1 MKQLLILGSL
11 FFCLACTKKENLND
25 ELNPTDVEMVIQ
37 QMTDVMIHDVTNP
50 PLAAR
55 FFAYSCLAAN
65 EVIALHDTTIM
76 SMYGKLNEF
85 PNIINPKGGTEINR
99 DIAALLAMYET
110 AKVLQPSGKLMGDFE
125 DKWIDS
131 LLKKGVSKEVM
142 DQSHAFAK
150 EVSLQIIKYAK
161 ADKYKKISVLP
172 RYTPKKEEGT
182 WYPTPPGYFPP
193 VEPHFNTIR
202 SFTLE
207 RADQFKPEP
216 PIPFSADK
224 KAPFYAL
231 MNEIRELTLDGEKK
245 EIAAFWDCNPFA
257 LFDNGHLLVGMKKIS
272 PGAHWMGI
280 ANIACIQ
287 AGISFS
293 KAIQVNTVLAVG
305 LMDGFQ
311 SCWDEKYRSNRI
323 RPETAIR
330 KYLDPKWTPFL
341 QTPPFPEYLSGHS
354 TISSVSA
361 VILTHFFGEEFTY
374 TDTVEERYGLK
385 ARTYSSFEQAAEEAG
400 ISRFYGGIHFM
411 DAIENGQIQG
421 HAVGKHVL
429 KKVFN

>member
-1 MKQLLILGSL
+1 V
-11 FFCLACTKKENLND
+11 
-25 ELNPTDVEMVIQ
+25 ELKTRDIEKVIQ
-37 QMTDVMIHDVTNP
+37 QMTEVMIHDVTNP

-55 FFAYSCLAAN
+55 FFSYACLAAH
-65 EVIALHDTTIM
+65 EVLALEDSTIH
-76 SMYGKLNEF
+76 SMEGKLNEF
-85 PNIINPKGGTEINR
+85 PNIVKPLRIEKINT
-99 DIAALLAMYET
+99 DISALLAIYET
-110 AKVLQPSGKLMGDFE
+110 AKVLQPSGKLIAAFE
-125 DKWIDS
+125 EKWIDS
-131 LLKKGVSKEVM
+131 LLRAGVSTEVIN
-142 DQSHAFAK
+142 QSLALAK
-150 EVSLQIIKYAK
+150 EVSGQILKYAK
-161 ADKYKKISVLP
+161 ADRYNKISALP
-172 RYTPKKEEGT
+172 RYTPKNEEGT

-193 VEPHFNTIR
+193 VEPYFNTIR
-202 SFTLE
+202 SFTMDKPD
-207 RADQFKPEP
+207 RFKPEP

-224 KAPFYAL
+224 NAPFYAL
-231 MNEIRELTLDGEKK
+231 MNEIKELELNEERK

-280 ANIACIQ
+280 ANIACKQ
-287 AGISFS
+287 AKVSFS
-293 KAIQVNTVLAVG
+293 KAIQVNTVLAIG

-330 KYLDPKWTPFL
+330 KYLDPSWTPFL

-361 VILTHFFGEEFTY
+361 VILTHFFGKEFAY

-385 ARTYSSFEQAAEEAG
+385 ARSYLSFEQAAEEAG

-411 DAIENGQIQG
+411 DAIENGQMQG
-421 HAVGKHVL
+421 FAVGNHVL
-429 KKVFN
+429 DKVFNSH

>member
-1 MKQLLILGSL
+1 MKKL
-11 FFCLACTKKENLND
+11 FVLCSFFLWFSCAKKEAFVPVLQPSD
-25 ELNPTDVEMVIQ
+25 MERVIQ
-37 QMTDVMIHDVTNP
+37 QMTDVMIHDITNP

-55 FFAYSCLAAN
+55 FFAYSCLAAY
-65 EVIALHDTTIM
+65 EVVALNDPAFI
-76 SMYGKLNEF
+76 SLKEKLNEF
-85 PNIINPKGGTEINR
+85 PEITRPEVTAEINK
-99 DIAALLAMYET
+99 DIAALLAVYET
-110 AKVLQPSGKLMGDFE
+110 AKVLQPSGKLMDEFE
-125 DKWIDS
+125 QKWIDS
-131 LLKKGVSKEVM
+131 LLNKGVSEEIMK
-142 DQSHAFAK
+142 QSLDFAK
-150 EVSLQIIKYAK
+150 TVSVQILKYAK
-161 ADKYKKISVLP
+161 ADRYNKISALP
-172 RYTPKKEEGT
+172 RYTPRNVEGT

-207 RADQFKPEP
+207 KSDQFKPKP

-224 KAPFYAL
+224 KAPFYSL
-231 MNEIRELTLDGEKK
+231 MAEIKNLSLSQEQK

-280 ANIACIQ
+280 ANIACVD
-287 AGISFS
+287 AKVSFS
-293 KAIQVNTVLAVG
+293 KAIEVNTILAIG

-361 VILTHFFGEEFTY
+361 VILTHFFGNRFKY
-374 TDTVEERYGLK
+374 TDTVEVRFGLE

-411 DAIENGQIQG
+411 DAIENGQMQG
-421 HAVGKHVL
+421 NAVGKHVL
-429 KKVFN
+429 GKVFN